1 MSIGACQ
8 GIVLTNLIIPIILNP
23 QEVEMNRNDTESSCV
38 STGGCCSVESV
49 VSVDSR
55 GQMVLPK
62 DIREKANISAG
73 DKLAVVGWEKD
84 GEVCC
89 ISLVKVDR
97 IGGMVRDLLGPM
109 LTDLSEVKEETQ

>member
-73 DKLAVVGWEKD
+73 DKLAVVGLQYARIIHAFF
-84 GEVCC
+84 CH
-89 ISLVKVDR
+89 SLR
-97 IGGMVRDLLGPM
+97 INREILRVH
-109 LTDLSEVKEETQ
+109 